1 MDKIWLKS
9 YPKGVPAEVNVNEYK
24 HLADLIETNML
35 KYADRPA
42 YSNMGSSISFA
53 ELDRQSAQFA
63 GFFQNQL
70 GLKKGDRI
78 AIMMPNL
85 LQYPVVLF
93 AAIRAGLCVAN
104 VNPLY
109 TPRELKYQLQDCG
122 AKAIVVLDNFAHVL
136 EKVIADTPIESV
148 ILTKV
153 GDMLKFPVS
162 VIANIVTRY
171 VKKMVPAFSLPKVQ
185 VHHFKN
191 ILGNSAFP
199 ASFKKP
205 SIASSDLVFLQY
217 TGGTTGVSKGAM
229 ISHANICA
237 NISQAYAWFMPS
249 IDVNVR
255 QIVITPLPLYH
266 MFALMANCLVFTTVG
281 GENVLITN
289 PRDIPGLIKEL
300 KKWPFTVLTGVNT
313 LFNALLHHEEFR
325 QLDFSHLQ
333 FALGGGMACQRA
345 VAERWKQVTGKVLM
359 EAYGL
364 TEASPGLTMN
374 PFDQQE
380 FTGFVG
386 LPLPNTVV
394 EIRDDDGKPVP
405 PNTPGEIYAK
415 GPQIMQGYWNKPE
428 ETQQTITADGWLRT
442 GDIAIMDE
450 RGYVKLV
457 DRKKDMI
464 IVSGFNVYPN
474 EVEDVIAMHP
484 AILEA
489 AVIGVPSEHS
499 GEAVKVIAVRK
510 DQKFTEE
517 ALIKFCRE
525 NLTAYK
531 VPKVVEFR
539 TELPKTNVGKI
550 LRRALREENPVPLP
564 Y

>member
-171 VKKMVPAFSLPKVQ
+171 VKKMVPAFSLPKVH

-199 ASFKKP
+199 TSFKRP

-237 NISQAYAWFMPS
+237 NISQACAWFMPS
-249 IDVNVR
+249 IDINVR

-266 MFALMANCLVFTTVG
+266 MFALMANCLVFTTLG
-281 GENVLITN
+281 GENILITN

-313 LFNALLHHEEFR
+313 LFNALLHQEDFR

-333 FALGGGMACQRA
+333 FALGGGMACQRV

-394 EIRDDDGKPVP
+394 EIRDDDGKAVP

-474 EVEDVIAMHP
+474 EVEDVIAAHP

-499 GEAVKVIAVRK
+499 GEAVKVIAVLK
-510 DQKFTEE
+510 DKNFTQE
-517 ALIKFCRE
+517 ALIAYCRE